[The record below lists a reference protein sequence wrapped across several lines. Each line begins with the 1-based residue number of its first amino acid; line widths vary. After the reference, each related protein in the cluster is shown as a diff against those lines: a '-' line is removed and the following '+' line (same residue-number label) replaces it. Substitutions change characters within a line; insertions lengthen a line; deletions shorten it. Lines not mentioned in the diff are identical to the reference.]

1 MFSKLFV
8 ILIAKKC
15 DLLLYRAIFMK
26 KTAKQPFPAR
36 RRRPDLTNSGQAM
49 IEFIII
55 AAMLIATVAIFSI
68 FLYSIKKD
76 SSRTLELV
84 SYEYP

>member
-1 MFSKLFV
+1 MNKMTKQALLSKREQTRLRQG
-8 ILIAKKC
+8 
-15 DLLLYRAIFMK
+15 YG
-26 KTAKQPFPAR
+26 
-36 RRRPDLTNSGQAM
+36 GQTM

-55 AAMLIATVAIFSI
+55 AAMLIATVSIFSI

-76 SSRTLELV
+76 SSRTLDLV

>member
-1 MFSKLFV
+1 MRK
-8 ILIAKKC
+8 
-15 DLLLYRAIFMK
+15 RE
-26 KTAKQPFPAR
+26 KQPISSKHGQPPR
-36 RRRPDLTNSGQAM
+36 RAKSFEGQTM